1 VSTSADRFG
10 RRDRR
15 RGGRQDG
22 RRRGHRRGGSLVTV
36 LVALLVIVPIVEI
49 AVLVAVGRA
58 IGGWQTLALLL
69 VESALG
75 AWLVRR
81 EGARAWTALVG
92 ALRTGRMPSR
102 ELTDAAL
109 VLVGGTLLLT
119 PGFVTDVVG
128 FAFVLPVTR
137 PLARGLLVHLVERR
151 LLAGLG
157 PLRPTTGYGRG
168 YRGDDPHTVR
178 GTVLDREPPP
188 DGTGQD
194 STGRTG

>member
-1 VSTSADRFG
+1 M
-10 RRDRR
+10 RR
-15 RGGRQDG
+15 RTRPSRRRPGGR
-22 RRRGHRRGGSLVTV
+22 LLTV
-36 LVALLVIVPIVEI
+36 LVVLLVVVPILEVS
-49 AVLVAVGRA
+49 VLVAVGRA

-81 EGARAWTALVG
+81 EGSRAWVALVS

-119 PGFVTDVVG
+119 PGFVSDVVG

-151 LLAGLG
+151 LLAGLA
-157 PLRPTTGYGRG
+157 PAP
-168 YRGDDPHTVR
+168 YRRTHYR
-178 GTVLDREPPP
+178 
-188 DGTGQD
+188 
-194 STGRTG
+194 TGRAG

>member
-10 RRDRR
+10 RRNPRR
-15 RGGRQDG
+15 HAPHRPGGR
-22 RRRGHRRGGSLVTV
+22 LLTV
-36 LVALLVIVPIVEI
+36 LVVLLVVVPIVEI

-58 IGGWQTLALLL
+58 IGGWQTIGLLL

-81 EGARAWTALVG
+81 EGARAWAALVG

-168 YRGDDPHTVR
+168 YRRDDPSTVR

-188 DGTGQD
+188 DETGQD
-194 STGRTG
+194 GTGRTG

>member
-1 VSTSADRFG
+1 MSTPAGRFG
-10 RRDRR
+10 RRGGPRR
-15 RGGRQDG
+15 RGP
-22 RRRGHRRGGSLVTV
+22 LLTV
-36 LVALLVIVPIVEI
+36 LVVLLVVVPIVEI

-58 IGGWQTLALLL
+58 IGGWETIALLL

-81 EGARAWTALVG
+81 EGSRAWAALAS

-119 PGFVTDVVG
+119 PGFVTDIVG

-151 LLAGLG
+151 LLGG
-157 PLRPTTGYGRG
+157 IRPLRTAPWDARG
-168 YRGDDPHTVR
+168 YPDDDPRTVR
-178 GTVLDREPPP
+178 GTVIDADPTDPS
-188 DGTGQD
+188 GHKG
-194 STGRTG
+194 TGRTS

>member
-1 VSTSADRFG
+1 MSARTRRTRG
-10 RRDRR
+10 RR
-15 RGGRQDG
+15 GRPPG
-22 RRRGHRRGGSLVTV
+22 AV
-36 LVALLVIVPIVEI
+36 LVGLLVVVPIVEI
-49 AVLVAVGRA
+49 AVLIAVGRA
-58 IGGWQTLALLL
+58 IGGWQTVALLL

-81 EGARAWTALVG
+81 EGSRAWAALVS

-128 FAFVLPVTR
+128 FAFVLPFTR
-137 PLARGLLVHLVERR
+137 PLTRRLLVGLVERR

-157 PLRPTTGYGRG
+157 LGSAFGGPFGPGPRPGQ
-168 YRGDDPHTVR
+168 TVR
-178 GTVLDREPPP
+178 GTVIDPETRPGGEEGY
-188 DGTGQD
+188 DD
-194 STGRTG
+194 TGRTS

>member
-1 VSTSADRFG
+1 MSRRESWTG
-10 RRDRR
+10 RRP
-15 RGGRQDG
+15 
-22 RRRGHRRGGSLVTV
+22 RRGHPLVAV
-36 LVALLVIVPIVEI
+36 LVVLLVVVPIVEV

-58 IGGWQTLALLL
+58 IGGWQTLGLLL
-69 VESALG
+69 VESLLG

-81 EGARAWTALVG
+81 EGVRAWAALVT

-119 PGFVTDVVG
+119 PGFVTDVFG
-128 FAFVLPVTR
+128 FAFVLPFTR

-157 PLRPTTGYGRG
+157 PVGGPFGGPFGSGPGPGSRPGQ
-168 YRGDDPHTVR
+168 TVR
-178 GTVLDREPPP
+178 GTVIDPEPHPEGGHDDTDR
-188 DGTGQD
+188 T
-194 STGRTG
+194 R

>member
-1 VSTSADRFG
+1 M
-10 RRDRR
+10 
-15 RGGRQDG
+15 
-22 RRRGHRRGGSLVTV
+22 TV
-36 LVALLVIVPIVEI
+36 LVVLLVVVPIVEI
-49 AVLVAVGRA
+49 AVLIAVGRA
-58 IGGWQTLALLL
+58 IGGWETIALLL

-81 EGARAWTALVG
+81 EGSRAWAALAN

-128 FAFVLPVTR
+128 FAFVLPITR

-151 LLAGLG
+151 LLAGLA
-157 PLRPTTGYGRG
+157 PLRPTTPNTGGHHSE
-168 YRGDDPHTVR
+168 DPRTVR
-178 GTVLDREPPP
+178 GTVLDRDPP
-188 DGTGQD
+188 DASGHKG
-194 STGRTG
+194 TGRTS

>member
-1 VSTSADRFG
+1 VN
-10 RRDRR
+10 RR
-15 RGGRQDG
+15 RLDG
-22 RRRGHRRGGSLVTV
+22 RGHRRRSRLLAV
-36 LVALLVIVPIVEI
+36 LVVLLVVVPILEI
-49 AVLVAVGRA
+49 GVLVAVGRA

-69 VESALG
+69 VESLLG

-81 EGARAWTALVG
+81 EGARAWAALVT

-128 FAFVLPVTR
+128 FAFVLPFTR

-151 LLAGLG
+151 LLAGVG
-157 PLRPTTGYGRG
+157 PFGPPFEPPFGPGPRSGR
-168 YRGDDPHTVR
+168 TVR
-178 GTVLDREPPP
+178 GTVIDP
-188 DGTGQD
+188 DGDGRGHD
-194 STGRTG
+194 DTGRTS